1 MYNMNVL
8 RFCHDGC
15 YRAVFPFQLQDMD
28 HPPAKHRFDELTWCA
43 HRFPQNEKVVHETCS
58 MNMFAT

>member
-1 MYNMNVL
+1 M
-8 RFCHDGC
+8 FCFSVIMVVIALCSLFH
-15 YRAVFPFQLQDMD
+15 PQDMD
-28 HPPAKHRFDELTWCA
+28 HPPGKHRFDELTWCA